1 MNKVL
6 QQYAKHIL
14 RINQKV
20 HAMKSNLNH
29 GERKAI
35 AYYTAAAQRIE
46 ALINAPT
53 PEWVALK
60 FKASRRA

>member
-1 MNKVL
+1 MQKVL
-6 QQYAKHIL
+6 QQYVEHYVRIL
-14 RINQKV
+14 FKRRGGEV
-20 HAMKSNLNH
+20 MTH
-29 GERKAI
+29 GEKKAV
-35 AYYTAAAQRIE
+35 AYYKAAAQRIE